1 MAIYKKFKEIALSGL
16 AALVIG
22 VTGGCAK
29 DKAVREYSPE
39 SETIATEE
47 VVQIEVPEAPEINMS
62 NAYVK
67 ASASALMPIGSDVY
81 NKGEPALG
89 FSAGVINRNGLELY
103 LGGDFFN
110 SKAKGNENGTEW
122 SADSEYMLM
131 SAGVRKN
138 SAKQG
143 AAETYIG
150 AEIDSL
156 IANSRFK
163 VGGDYAIDETDSSVT
178 YGLGI
183 NAGVSVG
190 RKIDFNLRL
199 IHFLNSDEVTDIVG
213 LGIGCKF

>member
-1 MAIYKKFKEIALSGL
+1 MTIYNTIKNTALTGL

-29 DKAVREYSPE
+29 DTAVREYSPE
-39 SETIATEE
+39 SEISAEDITE
-47 VVQIEVPEAPEINMS
+47 IELPEAPEINMS
-62 NAYVK
+62 NAYIK

-110 SKAKGNENGTEW
+110 SKAKGTEW
-122 SADSEYMLM
+122 SADSDYMLM

-163 VGGDYAIDETDSSVT
+163 VGGDYDIDETDSSVT

-190 RKIDFNLRL
+190 RKLDFNLRL
-199 IHFLNSDEVTDIVG
+199 IHFLNSNEVTDIVG